1 MENNQQDLFGP
12 GEYRKPFIDLLN
24 ARFGEY
30 AGFEYRDGAPGY
42 PCLSFFAG
50 KVADAMASGDNKWV
64 VEQMMDIEAPEMVR
78 LVRKLVEQTVEAGSP
93 SLPPAQP
100 G

>member
-24 ARFGEY
+24 ARFAEY
-30 AGFEYRDGAPGY
+30 AGFEYRDGEPGY
-42 PCLSFFAG
+42 PCLRFFAG
-50 KVADAMASGDNKWV
+50 KVADAMAPGDNKWV

-78 LVRKLVEQTVEAGSP
+78 LVRKLVEQAAAAE
-93 SLPPAQP
+93 PPAP
-100 G
+100 PRAPRE